1 MQFDANGWLD
11 IATEVDYSANSMSRQ
26 GYSIKYLVLHGTA
39 GGSSAQG
46 IGQYFKSTIGGSNP
60 VSSHLIIDQQGNV
73 VQGVPMSLAA
83 FANGVITNGHAAY
96 LPNPSIN
103 PNWYTASIEFVK
115 SSTDNSDSLTDIQ
128 TQVGFEVIKC
138 ICDTY
143 NIPKRAGD
151 ANGGII
157 KHADIDPVNRS
168 RCPGPYPWDALWQ
181 YLGGNM
187 PPTPN
192 QLKEAQDCWNSFFN
206 IIGQK
211 PPVTGTSIYQAWLSE
226 WVDSGKQYGPPIT
239 YEYNSND
246 WNGNQIMVQEFAH
259 ARCEFRAG
267 IANWY
272 SINGQL

>member
-1 MQFDANGWLD
+1 MRFDANGWLD

-26 GYSIKYLVLHGTA
+26 GYNIKYLVLHGTA

-46 IGQYFKSTIGGSNP
+46 VGEYFKSTIGGPNP

-96 LPNPSIN
+96 LPDPSIN

-115 SSTDNSDSLTDIQ
+115 SSTDNSDTLTDIQ

-143 NIPKRAGD
+143 SIPKRSGD

-181 YLGGNM
+181 YLGGTM
-187 PPTPN
+187 QPTAA
-192 QLKEAQDCWNSFFN
+192 QLRAANDCWNSFFN
-206 IIGQK
+206 TFGE
-211 PPVTGTSIYQAWLSE
+211 PAPATGTGIYQAWLTAY
-226 WVDSGKQYGPPIT
+226 VQGRFYGPPIT
-239 YEYNSND
+239 REYNSID
-246 WNGNQIMVQEFAH
+246 WYGKPIVVQEFAH
-259 ARCEFRAG
+259 ARCEWVNGA
-267 IANWY
+267 ANWY
-272 SINGQL
+272 SINGKI